1 MMKDK
6 ETNPLKEADEEKL
19 LKDIGLRIQAIRRR
33 LNYNQKE
40 FASNLGIS
48 NASLSEM
55 EAGNARPRF
64 ELIYNIIK
72 LHHVN
77 IHYLLYGEGDMFQ
90 AESWESELS
99 GSESFTMT
107 AEYRS
112 FFKELFFKFKTSQ
125 LVRTSVMNHFREYV
139 LDNDQ
144 RIEKDIRQSTEKSK
158 EKK

>member
-1 MMKDK
+1 MKEK
-6 ETNPLKEADEEKL
+6 ENNPLKETGEEKL
-19 LKDIGLRIQAIRRR
+19 LKETGLRLQEIRKR

-40 FASNLGIS
+40 FAENLGIS

-72 LHHVN
+72 LHRVN
-77 IHYLLYGEGDMFQ
+77 IHYLLYGEGEIFQ

-99 GSESFTMT
+99 GSGGFTMT

-112 FFKELFFKFKTSQ
+112 FFKELFENFRQSQ
-125 LVRTSVMNHFREYV
+125 LVRTAVMNHFREYLV
-139 LDNDQ
+139 DNDQ
-144 RIEKDIRQSTEKSK
+144 RIEKEIRTALKK
-158 EKK
+158 TREKK

>member
-1 MMKDK
+1 MNEKAN
-6 ETNPLKEADEEKL
+6 NPLKEIDEEKL
-19 LKDIGLRIQAIRRR
+19 LKEIGLRIQEIRRR

-40 FASNLGIS
+40 FAVNLGIS

-90 AESWESELS
+90 AESWESELA
-99 GSESFTMT
+99 GSDGFTMT
-107 AEYRS
+107 SEYRA
-112 FFKELFFKFKTSQ
+112 FFKELFEYFKKSQ
-125 LVRTSVMNHFREYV
+125 IVRTAVMNHFRTYL

-144 RIEKDIRQSTEKSK
+144 RIEKDIRKTTEKNK
-158 EKK
+158 EK

>member
-1 MMKDK
+1 MIEK
-6 ETNPLKEADEEKL
+6 ENRPLKEINEEKL
-19 LKDIGLRIQAIRRR
+19 LKEIGLRIQEIRRR

-40 FASNLGIS
+40 FAVSLGIS

-77 IHYLLYGEGDMFQ
+77 IHYLIYGEGDMFQ
-90 AESWESELS
+90 AESWEIELS

-107 AEYRS
+107 SEYRA
-112 FFKELFFKFKTSQ
+112 FFKELFEYFKNSQ
-125 LVRTSVMNHFREYV
+125 VVRTAVMNHFRTYL

-144 RIEKDIRQSTEKSK
+144 RIEKDIRQTKKKIK

>member
-1 MMKDK
+1 MDEK
-6 ETNPLKEADEEKL
+6 ETNPLKELDEEKL

-90 AESWESELS
+90 AESWESELA
-99 GSESFTMT
+99 GSEGFTMSS
-107 AEYRS
+107 EYRS
-112 FFKELFFKFKTSQ
+112 FFKELFFNFKQSQ
-125 LVRTSVMNHFREYV
+125 LVRTAVINHFREYV
-139 LDNDQ
+139 LDKDQ
-144 RIEKDIRQSTEKSK
+144 LIEKDIRKTTEKTRD
-158 EKK
+158 KK